1 MGATWLQDGWFLATY
16 GANDGPLRLRRFNL
30 NTQALATEQGGA
42 NGVCS
47 SDANPI
53 CIDQIG
59 GSGGTLFSGSGT
71 AHARIYLTGEDSSNH
86 LATIYSDD
94 DGATWHN
101 WVISSST
108 YSSVYAL
115 SGSAQFSPSGE
126 IFGA

>member
-1 MGATWLQDGWFLATY
+1 MARCDLE
-16 GANDGPLRLRRFNL
+16 RFNL
-30 NTQALATEQGGA
+30 NTQTQATEQGGA

-47 SDANPI
+47 SDPTPI

-59 GSGGTLFSGSGT
+59 GSGGTLFSGSGG
-71 AHARIYLTGEDSSNH
+71 ANARIFLTGEDSSNH

-101 WVISSST
+101 LDHSSST

-115 SGSAQFSPSGE
+115 SGSAQLSNGE
-126 IFGA
+126 IFGAWGGAQGATSITFFHTN